1 MELEEVV
8 DMYVKLKHDSSHTG
22 VRGHKGARVRTGGA
36 LETFERL
43 RYHEN
48 GLQHARIELADARDE
63 VGKALRL
70 YAFIL
75 EVSSL
80 KGEIVPPSEGNKRKE
95 RWTCGKIDGANIPSA
110 RDKVHKVKLEGD
122 IPALEAVFL
131 RPLESSRKSNFF
143 PNIHVN
149 SPAPFIQFCRS
160 SWIQSAVRN
169 GPSPLPDAW
178 APFEFDS
185 DCPVVIVGW
194 SVSHEKAKKKTT
206 VVQSSGGIL
215 DDSVTLKITD
225 SPNGNEQWCCRVTF
239 VYQDE
244 YKGFLT

>member
-1 MELEEVV
+1 
-8 DMYVKLKHDSSHTG
+8 MYVKLKRDSSHTG
-22 VRGHKGARVRTGGA
+22 VRGHKGARVRTGRA

-95 RWTCGKIDGANIPSA
+95 RWTCGKIDGVNPPSA
-110 RDKVHKVKLEGD
+110 QDRVHKVKLDGD

-131 RPLESSRKSNFF
+131 RPLELPLKSNFF

-149 SPAPFIQFCRS
+149 SPAPFIKFCRS
-160 SWIQSAVRN
+160 SWIQLASMNNVV
-169 GPSPLPDAW
+169 PPLRLSDAW

-185 DCPVVIVGW
+185 NRPVVIVGW
-194 SVSHEKAKKKTT
+194 SASHQKAKKKTT

-215 DDSVTLKITD
+215 DESVTLKITD